1 MKDKCLKLIVG
12 FCSLLV
18 LLGACSTQP
27 EPQPAPAAAVQKS
40 PQQEY
45 LSQVMRQISN
55 FAYIPQLPVT
65 SPKTGNV
72 LLKLTISR
80 DGQLLDIQMERS
92 SGSGSLDDGVMEA
105 ARLAS
110 PYPPLP
116 AEITGDRRT
125 FLLPVSFRYLVRR

>member
-1 MKDKCLKLIVG
+1 
-12 FCSLLV
+12 
-18 LLGACSTQP
+18 
-27 EPQPAPAAAVQKS
+27 
-40 PQQEY
+40 
-45 LSQVMRQISN
+45 MRQISN